1 MGQFTEMQEQWQEN
15 MEKYLFLSLSLS
27 LSLFA
32 ILNLKYLLK
41 SQVVLKTLPAT
52 AGDIRDEAGSL
63 DWEEPWSR
71 RWQPTPVLLTRE
83 SHGQRRLAGYSP
95 WDPKESDMTELL
107 STHTH

>member
-1 MGQFTEMQEQWQEN
+1 MAGEHGEIS
-15 MEKYLFLSLSLS
+15 LSLSLS

-41 SQVVLKTLPAT
+41 SQVVLKNLPAN
-52 AGDIRDEAGSL
+52 AGDIRDEVGSL
-63 DWEEPWSR
+63 DWEEPWSK